1 MVVPGRNPLVHDP
14 PPSVDVA
21 QPISEEPPSKK
32 RPLWKAATIVDP
44 YAKVSGSTCA
54 SCWELVLV
62 KVSVLICAGFVVACA
77 VAGAISH
84 AIASAAVT
92 APAFQGVRR
101 TLRPDRRASPP
112 PVNARLRRTSVRTT
126 AILTSVQFA

>member
-21 QPISEEPPSKK
+21 HPMSEEPPSKK

-54 SCWELVLV
+54 WCCELVFV
-62 KVSVLICAGFVVACA
+62 NVSVLICAGFAAACA

-84 AIASAAVT
+84 ASASAAVT
-92 APAFQGVRR
+92 APAIQGV
-101 TLRPDRRASPP
+101 
-112 PVNARLRRTSVRTT
+112 
-126 AILTSVQFA
+126 